1 MRLPSE
7 GVEGREPVLGTFGN
21 VVIGA
26 GRGTCTGVFG
36 GVGAV
41 TGLAAGNDGLQQN
54 CPACAE
60 NAAELMM
67 IDATK
72 CIDGRQVI

>member
-1 MRLPSE
+1 ME
-7 GVEGREPVLGTFGN
+7 GTEGREPVLGTGGN

-26 GRGTCTGVFG
+26 GRGGCIGVFG
-36 GVGAV
+36 GVVGAV

-60 NAAELMM
+60 SAAVPM
-67 IDATK
+67 IKVATHSMDVRYT
-72 CIDGRQVI
+72 I